1 MSEQPP
7 GLHPSE
13 QPQAARSPAEQ
24 TTAAS
29 NPAQRLPGDAGVPAR
44 LRNRTALAAV
54 ALLLLAGVLAALG
67 WGWPGGLTGAAGTVI
82 GAVVVAAPT
91 FGAAVLGRRALLWG
105 RATRLSAGLTDGPVT
120 AAGLPTVCGSPV
132 PLHPAR
138 PGTPP
143 IRTGR
148 RLRAYVMPVRT
159 VTGPL
164 SGGQA
169 VLVHARSDSLLPR
182 PEDSIDVHALGRRGP
197 FLLHRPE
204 DGGVFAADRWLF
216 STL

>member
-1 MSEQPP
+1 
-7 GLHPSE
+7 
-13 QPQAARSPAEQ
+13 
-24 TTAAS
+24 
-29 NPAQRLPGDAGVPAR
+29 LPGDAGVPAR
-44 LRNRTALAAV
+44 LRTRTALAGAG
-54 ALLLLAGVLAALG
+54 LLLLAGILAALG

-91 FGAAVLGRRALLWG
+91 VGAALLVRRAVLWG
-105 RATRLSAGLTDGPVT
+105 RANRMSSRLTGDPVT
-120 AAGLPTVCGSPV
+120 ATGLPAVCGSPV
-132 PLHPAR
+132 PLHPVR

-148 RLRAYVMPVRT
+148 RLRASVMPVRT

-197 FLLHRPE
+197 FLLHRSE
-204 DGGVFAADRWLF
+204 DGVVFAADRWLF
-216 STL
+216 STM